1 MIEIENATKLY
12 GNVIGIN
19 DVTVQIPAGAYG
31 LLGPNGS
38 GKTTLLNLLTGQ
50 LRPTLGQ
57 VRIFEQ
63 NPWRNNQLLQH
74 IGLCPAG
81 EVYLP
86 NVSALDW
93 VTYLVELHGYSNN
106 EAAQRAEDA
115 LRRVGMEHAMRRNI
129 GNYSLGMRQRTK
141 LAQSIAH
148 DPQLLILDEPF
159 NGLDPIARHEMT
171 RLLLDWIDAGKNL
184 IIASHILHEVEAI
197 TPDFLLIRGGRLLA
211 SGSSQEIHRMLAET
225 QSELTIRSSDPR
237 RVATRLLEL
246 PTVKSIRF
254 AETGNAIT
262 CSVDNA
268 RAVCSVLPEWLRET
282 GVEVY
287 EIRSPEE
294 SLQSLFNALMRM
306 HRGEV
311 K

>member
-12 GNVIGIN
+12 GNVIGVN
-19 DVTVQIPAGAYG
+19 DITLQIPSGAYG

-50 LRPTLGQ
+50 LRPTLGR
-57 VRIFEQ
+57 VRIFDQ
-63 NPWRNNQLLQH
+63 NPWRNNQLLKLL
-74 IGLCPAG
+74 GLCPAG
-81 EVYLP
+81 EIYLP

-93 VTYLVELHGYSNN
+93 VTYLVELHGFSQT
-106 EAAQRAEDA
+106 EASQRAEET
-115 LRRVGMEHAMRRNI
+115 LRRVGMQDAMRRKI

-159 NGLDPIARHEMT
+159 NGLDPIARYEMT
-171 RLLLDWIDAGKNL
+171 RLLLDWIEAGKSL

-225 QSELTIRSSDPR
+225 PNELTIRSSDPR

-246 PTVKSIRF
+246 PTVKSVRF
-254 AETGNAIT
+254 ADNEGTLT

-268 RAVCSVLPEWLRET
+268 RVVCDILPQWTQDT

-287 EIRSPEE
+287 EIRSPED

-306 HRGEV
+306 HRGEL